1 MDDLARLIESYP
13 REHYSLVKTG
23 ARGSSRVWREGDI
36 GNLSGREVIEAIS
49 RGGLWLNM
57 RDVGSVDSRYRKL
70 VDRMFEEVAAKV
82 PGFEIP
88 KGHQESIL
96 ISSPDAQVYY
106 HADLPG
112 QGLVQIAGRKRVY
125 VYPNTAPFIT
135 PEHLE
140 DIALFDVEVDLPYKD
155 WYDDHAKVLDIGPGQ
170 MLGWPHERA
179 APGRESR
186 YFSVSMTISYTN
198 DEIRRAE
205 IVNLA
210 NGMLRHRFGY
220 TPKTRNL
227 RGPSYL
233 RQGGDAKT
241 LARQQM
247 GQARAQRAPP
257 DRLPARR
264 RPSPARSSICRRRR
278 ERDATPMTVLTA
290 ACGKTGRAE
299 HNRARPDSAS
309 SWSATGK
316 RPSRAGHD
324 VSPSTPFQHPQWL
337 MPGTARSPAS
347 TTSSR

>member
-1 MDDLARLIESYP
+1 MTTGRVFTKWDETHSELWSHQPIRLEHEMHKSAAFSMDDLARLIESYP
-13 REHYSLVKTG
+13 RGQYSLVKTG

-36 GNLSGREVIEAIS
+36 GNLSGHEVIEAIS

-70 VDRMFEEVAAKV
+70 VDRMFEEVATKV

-112 QGLVQIAGRKRVY
+112 QGLLQIAGRKRVY
-125 VYPNTAPFIT
+125 VYPNTAPFIR

-155 WYDDHAKVLDIGPGQ
+155 WYDHHAKVLDIGPGQ
-170 MLGWPHERA
+170 MLGWPMN
-179 APGRESR
+179 APHRVENLDT
-186 YFSVSMTISYTN
+186 FSVSMTISYSN

-220 TPKTRNL
+220 KPKTRSL
-227 RGPSYL
+227 RGPAFFAKAVMQKLL
-233 RQGGDAKT
+233 RNGKWVKRERSVR
-241 LARQQM
+241 RQVDFRLD
-247 GQARAQRAPP
+247 RAQPGKIV
-257 DRLPARR
+257 DLPK
-264 RPSPARSSICRRRR
+264 
-278 ERDATPMTVLTA
+278 A
-290 ACGKTGRAE
+290 A
-299 HNRARPDSAS
+299 
-309 SWSATGK
+309 
-316 RPSRAGHD
+316 
-324 VSPSTPFQHPQWL
+324 
-337 MPGTARSPAS
+337 
-347 TTSSR
+347 